1 MVLSYDYAKGKKEIY
16 YDGEKIDGA
25 DYDSFQELEKE
36 YAKDSKNVYLKGKI
50 MQADVKTFRVLSYN
64 FSRDNK
70 NWYGENGEKILK

>member
-1 MVLSYDYAKGKKEIY
+1 MNDTKYQHYMT
-16 YDGEKIDGA
+16 
-25 DYDSFQELEKE
+25 
-36 YAKDSKNVYLKGKI
+36 YLKGKI